1 MTRRTRFLGMTM
13 TLVLVLFSTP
23 ANPAQDEAAGTVLIT
38 GANRGIGLA
47 LARRFVAG
55 GYHVIGTARSPEQA
69 KALEATGARVEQLD
83 VSKQASVN
91 ALAERLDG
99 LAIDIL
105 INNAGITGHSAES
118 FAALEVDRLDNVL
131 DVNTLG
137 PMRVM
142 QALLPHLR
150 RADGGILAN
159 ISSMMGSMELNTWGC
174 CYGYRASKAALN
186 AVTRSLALDHAD
198 QGLVFV
204 VLHPGYVKTDMND
217 GRGNITP
224 EQSAA
229 GLFDVITGL
238 EAVDNGRFY
247 DWRGEELPW

>member
-1 MTRRTRFLGMTM
+1 MTRCTRFLGTTM
-13 TLVLVLFSTP
+13 ALVLVLLSP
-23 ANPAQDEAAGTVLIT
+23 NANPAEDDMAGTVLIT

-47 LARRFVAG
+47 LARRFIEG
-55 GYHVIGTARSPEQA
+55 GYHVIGTARSPDQA
-69 KALEATGARVEQLD
+69 KALKSMGARVEQLD
-83 VSKQASVN
+83 VSKQASVS

-99 LAIDIL
+99 LVIDIL

-118 FAALEVDRLDNVL
+118 LEALEVERLDNVL
-131 DVNTLG
+131 NVNTLG
-137 PMRVM
+137 PLRMM
-142 QALLPHLR
+142 QALLPHVR
-150 RADGGILAN
+150 RAEGGIFAN
-159 ISSMMGSMELNTWGC
+159 ISSMMGSMALNTWGC

-224 EQSAA
+224 QQSAA

-238 EAVDNGRFY
+238 EAADNGRFY